1 MTEEQDIKLIRQKLE
16 QCARPIFLF
25 DDDPDG
31 LASFLILYRM
41 VRAGKGLPLKGSV
54 IDERMVEK
62 VNNYFPDLVVI
73 LDKAE
78 VSQEFI
84 DKIRSEVVWVDHH
97 EVKKRK
103 GVTYLNPRKEDAER
117 NIATSHYAH
126 KLSGKDLWQTVV
138 GIVSDWQ
145 LPEKEILDRF
155 RKEYPGYLPADVD
168 NPAKALFETKVGEL
182 ARIFSF
188 NLKGKTTDVLSSMK
202 ILTRI
207 DNPNDLFEKK
217 NAQARLVMK
226 RYEKHLAEYQKIK
239 ESVDVNA
246 EDPLLLFTYTDDRNS
261 YTTDL
266 SNELLYEQPEKLILI
281 ARQSNGSYKCSLRSN
296 ALPVDKILS
305 RVLEEVEGTG
315 GGHEHACG
323 AVIPS
328 ENFSD
333 FVEGLRG
340 KSKELK
346 TKNS

>member
-1 MTEEQDIKLIRQKLE
+1 IRQRI
-16 QCARPIFLF
+16 QQSARPIFLF

-41 VRAGKGLPLKGSV
+41 VRAGKGMPLKGSI

-78 VSQEFI
+78 VSQEFLDQI
-84 DKIRSEVVWVDHH
+84 SVDKIWIDHH

-103 GVTYLNPRKEDAER
+103 GVTYLNPRQEHPE
-117 NIATSHYAH
+117 NNVATSHFAYEIAQT
-126 KLSGKDLWQTVV
+126 GLWQAIV

-145 LPEKEILDRF
+145 MPSEDLLKTF
-155 RKEYPGYLPADVD
+155 RQEYPGYLPADVTE
-168 NPAKALFETKVGEL
+168 PEKALFDTKIGEL
-182 ARIFSF
+182 ARVFSF

-207 DNPNDLFEKK
+207 EHPEDLLQKK
-217 NAQARLVMK
+217 NSQAKLVMK
-226 RYEKHLAEYQKIK
+226 RYEKHRNEYERIK
-239 ESVDVNA
+239 SSISIDT
-246 EDPLLLFTYTDDRNS
+246 EDPVLIFTYTDDKNS

-266 SNELLYEQPEKLILI
+266 SNELLYEQPDKLIII

-296 ALPVDKILS
+296 RLPVNTM
-305 RVLEEVEGTG
+305 LEQALGNVEGTG

-323 AVIPS
+323 AVI
-328 ENFSD
+328 EADDFTR
-333 FVEGLRG
+333 FVESLR
-340 KSKELK
+340 EEAREHTK